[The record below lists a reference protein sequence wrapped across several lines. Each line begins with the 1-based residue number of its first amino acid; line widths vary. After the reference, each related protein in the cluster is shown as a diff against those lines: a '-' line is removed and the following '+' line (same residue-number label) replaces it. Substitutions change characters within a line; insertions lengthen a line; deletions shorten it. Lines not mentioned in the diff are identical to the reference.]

1 MKDRLR
7 ESRRV
12 QENRSMPAQKIDGGQ
27 KMETE
32 KKTEIKA
39 EEIRGRIRRRKET
52 KEVKDRTESRAGTS
66 RK

>member
-1 MKDRLR
+1 MH
-7 ESRRV
+7 
-12 QENRSMPAQKIDGGQ
+12 AQKIDGGQ

-39 EEIRGRIRRRKET
+39 EEIRGRIQRRKET